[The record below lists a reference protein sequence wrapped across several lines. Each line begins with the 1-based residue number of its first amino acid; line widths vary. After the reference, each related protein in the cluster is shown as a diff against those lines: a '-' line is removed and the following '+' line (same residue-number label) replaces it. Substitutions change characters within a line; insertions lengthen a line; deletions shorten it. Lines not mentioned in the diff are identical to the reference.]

1 MLLITIVDK
10 PQIYIYIYIL
20 FFKVLFIWKY
30 IKIIFFIFNN
40 NTLKQYIF
48 ILSVLTR
55 ERVAE
60 LA

>member
-10 PQIYIYIYIL
+10 PQIYIYICIL

-48 ILSVLTR
+48 ILSILTR

>member
-48 ILSVLTR
+48 ILSILTR

>member
-10 PQIYIYIYIL
+10 PQIYIYIL

-48 ILSVLTR
+48 ILSILTR